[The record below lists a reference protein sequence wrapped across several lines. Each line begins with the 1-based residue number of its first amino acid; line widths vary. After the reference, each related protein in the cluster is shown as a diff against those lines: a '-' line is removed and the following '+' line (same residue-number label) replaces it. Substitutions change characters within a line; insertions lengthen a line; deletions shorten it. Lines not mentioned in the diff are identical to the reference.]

1 MRSDILTIRA
11 RVEKRVNLLL
21 QHAVL
26 DGVEELLRLRERQT
40 QMLNAS
46 VVFLQGDDIGDGFFL
61 AIIIIN
67 NELKFDAHGACSS
80 SSGGGNGFDHGV
92 GHSLLLLYDTKTPRG
107 QKIKKFNGL
116 GDAPFNASIS
126 LF

>member
-1 MRSDILTIRA
+1 MKMQT
-11 RVEKRVNLLL
+11 
-21 QHAVL
+21 L
-26 DGVEELLRLRERQT
+26 D
-40 QMLNAS
+40 
-46 VVFLQGDDIGDGFFL
+46 
-61 AIIIIN
+61 
-67 NELKFDAHGACSS
+67 
-80 SSGGGNGFDHGV
+80 GFDHGV